1 MRIAAI
7 IVIFMFALLQRSA
20 AQNVSTDLQLVS
32 NAKFYSAEEF
42 SYYHGALNSKK
53 SLETHNNNVVANY
66 NPVALVL
73 KGSMLLYQNVLS
85 PQLSKDC
92 PYEITCSN
100 YAKLAIKQYGAMRGV
115 IMGAERIMRCN
126 RIAVLDVDP
135 LSINEFTGKITDPP
149 SKYQ

>member
-1 MRIAAI
+1 MKTGLAFI
-7 IVIFMFALLQRSA
+7 ICLFALLHTCA
-20 AQNVSTDLQLVS
+20 AQDVQNDLQLVS
-32 NAKFYSAEEF
+32 NAKFYSQQEF
-42 SYYHGALNSKK
+42 EYYHGALNSKK
-53 SLETHNNNVVANY
+53 SLETHGNNVVAKY

-115 IMGAERIMRCN
+115 IMGADRIMRCN

-135 LSINEFTGKITDPP
+135 LSINEYTGKITDPP